1 MSSPAIPDIVTV
13 VGSAYFQPIA
23 DLVQNLLRRPP
34 GGPFPAGMGVRENG
48 YSASLVV
55 LLVAVLESYTA
66 RLRFVR
72 NSELT
77 AGGRSTPDLLAEYF
91 PDLPTKEE
99 LIEVFLLRN
108 VVVHNH
114 IWRLDVSDYE
124 AAGSPTL
131 SSPQELGFQPNQ
143 HYDAVVDVEARKT
156 RKLGLPASP
165 TAVGRRDVLK
175 VFEVV
180 WSTLT
185 FMNRKDFRHTP
196 LGGRTVGYGGKFRQ
210 FEELI
215 GELSADL
222 EAHNPP

>member
-1 MSSPAIPDIVTV
+1 MSSPIVPDVVTV

-23 DLVQNLLRRPP
+23 DLVQNLLRKPP
-34 GGPFPAGMGVRENG
+34 GGPFPAGTGDRENG

-55 LLVAVLESYTA
+55 LLVAVLESYTS

-72 NSELT
+72 NSELM
-77 AGGRSTPDLLAEYF
+77 AGGHSTPDLLALYF

-99 LIEVFLLRN
+99 LVEVFLLRN

-114 IWRLDVSDYE
+114 IWHLDVSDYE
-124 AAGSPTL
+124 AAGSPARST
-131 SSPQELGFQPNQ
+131 PQELGFQTNKN
-143 HYDAVVDVEARKT
+143 YDAVVDVVARKT

-165 TAVGRRDVLK
+165 TAVGRNDVLT
-175 VFEVV
+175 VFQVV

-185 FMNRKDFRHTP
+185 YMNRKDFGHTP
-196 LGGRTVGYGGKFRQ
+196 LGGRTVCYGGKYRQ

-215 GELSADL
+215 GELSADV
-222 EAHNPP
+222 EAHNAP

>member
-1 MSSPAIPDIVTV
+1 MSSPAVPDAVTV

-23 DLVQNLLRRPP
+23 DLVQNLLRKPP
-34 GGPFPAGMGVRENG
+34 GGPFPTGTGAHENG

-55 LLVAVLESYTA
+55 LLVAVLESYTS

-91 PDLPTKEE
+91 PDLPMKEE
-99 LIEVFLLRN
+99 LAEVFLLRN
-108 VVVHNH
+108 IVAHNH
-114 IWRLDVSDYE
+114 IWHLDVSDCE
-124 AAGSPTL
+124 GAGSPTL
-131 SSPQELGFQPNQ
+131 STPQELGFQTNK
-143 HYDAVVDVEARKT
+143 HYDAVVDVVARKT

-165 TAVGRRDVLK
+165 TAVGRRDVLR

-185 FMNRKDFRHTP
+185 FMNRKDFGHTP
-196 LGGRTVGYGGKFRQ
+196 LSDQTIGYGGKFRQ

-215 GELSADL
+215 GELSADVA
-222 EAHNPP
+222 AHNAP

>member
-1 MSSPAIPDIVTV
+1 MPSPAVPDVVTV

-23 DLVQNLLRRPP
+23 DLVQNLLRKPP
-34 GGPFPAGMGVRENG
+34 GGPFPAGTGDRENG

-55 LLVAVLESYTA
+55 LLVATLESYTS

-72 NSELT
+72 HSELT

-91 PDLPTKEE
+91 PDLPTKDE
-99 LIEVFLLRN
+99 LVEIFLLRN
-108 VVVHNH
+108 IVVHNH
-114 IWRLDVSDYE
+114 VWHLDVSE
-124 AAGSPTL
+124 SEVAGSPTL
-131 SSPQELGFQPNQ
+131 STPQELGFLTNK
-143 HYDAVVDVEARKT
+143 HYDAVVDVVARKT
-156 RKLGLPASP
+156 RKLGLPAIP

-185 FMNRKDFRHTP
+185 FMNRKDFSATP

-215 GELSADL
+215 GELSADMK
-222 EAHNPP
+222 AQDAS